1 MTQNI
6 AVKGSEG
13 VSEGCRTGRS
23 QRRPRITAMIIL
35 LLVLIVS
42 EYLLLAND
50 VAVATLSTSLATVFL
65 AVDIADRLSILPAP
79 RRS

>member
-6 AVKGSEG
+6 PVAGSAG

-23 QRRPRITAMIIL
+23 QRRPRVTALVIL

-42 EYLLLAND
+42 QYLLLVSD
-50 VAVATLSTSLATVFL
+50 VAMTTLSATLATILLVM
-65 AVDIADRLSILPAP
+65 DIADRLSILPIP
-79 RRS
+79 RRL